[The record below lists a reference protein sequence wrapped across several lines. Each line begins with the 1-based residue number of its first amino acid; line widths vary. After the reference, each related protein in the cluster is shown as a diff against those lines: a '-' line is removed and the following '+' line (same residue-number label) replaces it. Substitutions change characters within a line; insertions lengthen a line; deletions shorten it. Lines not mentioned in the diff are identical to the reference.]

1 MNFPVKVLEIPRDAK
16 PETRAAPVSDFA
28 VSADTL
34 EDARRAA
41 LARLAADGRV
51 VRTLSFTADGGIAAV
66 VFPAEPPASPPTPPT
81 PAQPAR
87 RRRGGR

>member
-16 PETRAAPVSDFA
+16 PEERAVAASDFA

-41 LARLAADGRV
+41 LARLAADGRS
-51 VRTLSFTADGGIAAV
+51 VRTLSFMADGGLAAV
-66 VFPAEPPASPPTPPT
+66 VFPAEPPAPT

>member
-16 PETRAAPVSDFA
+16 PEARAVPVSDFA

-41 LARLAADGRV
+41 LARLAADGRP
-51 VRTLSFTADGGIAAV
+51 VRTLSFTADGGLAAV
-66 VFPAEPPASPPTPPT
+66 VFPAEPPAQA